1 MRALLVFVDGIGFGR
16 DGPQNPFASSP
27 LEVLAPLAG
36 DGRATFPGAH
46 FVAIDASLG
55 HAGLPQSATG
65 QATIFT
71 GTNAIALAGGH
82 ASGTPSPRLRELITR
97 EGFLG
102 RARARG
108 QRSAFLN
115 AYDTRRAAHIARVV
129 AGEEKP
135 NRRFPR
141 SQSPAAPSKKEQL
154 DARRFAL
161 SISASSVC
169 ALGHGGT
176 LATFEDVRRG
186 RAATFDLTGDLMRA
200 AGVDAPRVSIEGAA
214 RNVAAG
220 AAENDASLFE
230 MFLTDSAG
238 HAQDNEWARDEISRT
253 DHFLATL
260 FRAID
265 PREQLVVVTSDHG
278 NIEDLSVRTHTRA
291 PVPLLAFG
299 AGSADFVAGATS
311 LLDVAPRLLAAA
323 AR

>member
-16 DGPQNPFASSP
+16 EGPQNPFASSP

-36 DGRATFPGAH
+36 PFDASDHRAFPGAC
-46 FVAIDASLG
+46 FAAIDATLG

-71 GTNAIALAGGH
+71 GTDAIALAGGH
-82 ASGTPSPRLRELITR
+82 ASGTPSPRLRDLITR

-108 QRSAFLN
+108 QRAAFLN
-115 AYDTRRAAHIARVV
+115 AYDTTRAAHIARVV

-135 NRRFPR
+135 NRRFP
-141 SQSPAAPSKKEQL
+141 P
-154 DARRFAL
+154 
-161 SISASSVC
+161 SASSVC

-176 LATFEDVRRG
+176 LSTFEDVERE

-220 AAENDASLFE
+220 AAENDVSLFE

-238 HAQDNEWARDEISRT
+238 HAQDTEWARDEISRT

-291 PVPLLAFG
+291 PVPLIAFG

-311 LLDVAPRLLAAA
+311 LLDVAPRLLSASG
-323 AR
+323 R